1 MSETYAS
8 TNGHYE
14 SGIYAIRVFGRLNE
28 HWRDWFDGL
37 TITGEENGETV
48 LTGPV
53 ADQAALYG
61 LLKKIRDLGMPLISV
76 NRMTSDQTISIKS
89 PKS

>member
-1 MSETYAS
+1 MSEINAS
-8 TNGHYE
+8 TNRNYE
-14 SGIYAIRVFGRLNE
+14 SGIYAIRVFGRLNDR
-28 HWRDWFDGL
+28 WQDWFDGL
-37 TITGEENGETV
+37 TIILEDSGETV

-76 NRMTSDQTISIKS
+76 NRLTSDQTINTNILKS
-89 PKS
+89 